1 MERKIDKER
10 GRKRMKERE
19 RGERNRKGDMYTSPF
34 PFPLPGLLKSN
45 NKSWMRDCL

>member
-19 RGERNRKGDMYTSPF
+19 KEEKETEREICILP